1 MAESSTLSGEKELQI
16 RWMGKVRYRD
26 ALALQQAINRFEQG
40 NYLLL
45 LEHHPVYT
53 MGIRASLDN
62 LKIEPEKV
70 GAELEKANRGGDITF
85 HGPGQLVGYPLLQLD
100 SKRGGGM
107 ADTAAYVHTIESL
120 LIETCQYFGIQ
131 DVGRIKRYPGVW
143 VEPNG
148 LNPRKIAAIGVRLN
162 KARTMHGFAL
172 NVKTDMTF
180 YDHIIPCG
188 ITEYGV
194 TSLEKEGIH
203 ATMKEVVDLISA
215 KAEKLWSPKKA
226 IRADVSWEYVTDAEM
241 ALLQIGRD
249 FKETDTGRKPD
260 WMKVKLDTGP
270 EYRRLKNLMKEKQ
283 LVTVCEEAGCPNIFD
298 CWNDG
303 TATFMIGGERCTRA
317 CGFCLV
323 DTRKPNPLDLDEPGR
338 VAAAVSEMGL
348 KHAVITAVARDDIKD
363 GGAEHFAKT
372 IDLIRRT
379 NPDTKI
385 EVLIPDCK
393 GDPESLETIFE
404 MKPDVLNHN
413 IETVPRLQRKV
424 RPSASY
430 ARSLAVLGRAK
441 EANLITKTSLIVGLG
456 ERESEIDECLVDL
469 AAIGCDIVT
478 IGQYLRPSSD
488 HLPIK
493 EWVNPSTFKR
503 WKEIGENLGIS
514 HVESSP
520 LTRSSYHA
528 RQALESTGSTPV
540 SIERSHLISA
550 DSR

>member
-1 MAESSTLSGEKELQI
+1 MAESGTLSGEKELQI

-26 ALALQQAINRFEQG
+26 ALALQHAINRFEQG

-53 MGIRASLDN
+53 MGIRASLEN
-62 LKIEPEKV
+62 LKIEPEKI
-70 GAELEKANRGGDITF
+70 GAEFEKANRGGDITF
-85 HGPGQLVGYPLLQLD
+85 HGPGQLVGYPLLKLD
-100 SKRGGGM
+100 GKRGGGM
-107 ADTAAYVHTIESL
+107 ADTADYVHTIESL
-120 LIETCQYFGIQ
+120 LIETCQHFGIQ

-143 VEPNG
+143 VNPDG

-203 ATMKEVVDLISA
+203 ATMKEVVDFVSV
-215 KAEKLWSPKKA
+215 KAERLWSYGEA
-226 IRADVSWEYVTDAEM
+226 SRADVSWEHATNTETQ
-241 ALLQIGRD
+241 LLQIDRD
-249 FKETDTGRKPD
+249 FKEIDTSRKPD

-270 EYRRLKNLMKEKQ
+270 EYRRLKHLMKEKQ

-323 DTRKPNPLDLDEPGR
+323 DTRKPNPLDLDEPER

-363 GGAEHFAKT
+363 GGAEHFAQT
-372 IDLIRRT
+372 ISLIRKT

-393 GDPESLETIFE
+393 GDPESLGTIFE
-404 MKPDVLNHN
+404 MSPDVLNHN

-430 ARSLAVLGRAK
+430 ARSLAVLARAK

-456 ERESEIDECLVDL
+456 ERESEIDNCLVDL

-478 IGQYLRPSSD
+478 IGQYLRPSSN

-493 EWVNPSTFKR
+493 EWVSPSAFKR

-514 HVESSP
+514 HVEASP

-528 RQALESTGSTPV
+528 RQALESTGGSPV
-540 SIERSHLISA
+540 SIERPQLVSA
-550 DSR
+550 DSC

>member
-1 MAESSTLSGEKELQI
+1 MAESNTLSREKELQI

-62 LKIEPEKV
+62 LKIEPEKI

-120 LIETCQYFGIQ
+120 LIETCQDFGIQ

-143 VEPNG
+143 VDPDG

-203 ATMKEVVDLISA
+203 TTMKEVVDLISV
-215 KAEKLWSPKKA
+215 KAEKLWSPRKSS
-226 IRADVSWEYVTDAEM
+226 RADVSWKHVTETELP
-241 ALLQIGRD
+241 LLQIGRD
-249 FKETDTGRKPD
+249 FKETDISRKPD

-270 EYRRLKNLMKEKQ
+270 EYRRLKHLMEEKQ

-323 DTRKPNPLDLDEPGR
+323 DTRKPNPLDLDEPKR

-372 IDLIRRT
+372 INLIRKT

-393 GDPESLETIFE
+393 GNPESLETIFE

-430 ARSLAVLGRAK
+430 ARSLAVLARAK

-456 ERESEIDECLVDL
+456 ERESEIDNCLVDL

-478 IGQYLRPSSD
+478 IGQYLRPSSN

-493 EWVNPSTFKR
+493 EWVSPSAFKR

-514 HVESSP
+514 HVEASP

-528 RQALESTGSTPV
+528 RQALESTGGSPV
-540 SIERSHLISA
+540 SIERPQLVSA
-550 DSR
+550 DSC

>member
-162 KARTMHGFAL
+162 KARSMHGFAL

-203 ATMKEVVDLISA
+203 ATMKEVVDLVSA

-298 CWNDG
+298 SWNDG

>member
-493 EWVNPSTFKR
+493 EWINPSTFKR

>member
-62 LKIEPEKV
+62 LNIEPEKV

-241 ALLQIGRD
+241 ALLQIDRD
-249 FKETDTGRKPD
+249 FKEPDTGRKPD

-540 SIERSHLISA
+540 SIERSQLISA